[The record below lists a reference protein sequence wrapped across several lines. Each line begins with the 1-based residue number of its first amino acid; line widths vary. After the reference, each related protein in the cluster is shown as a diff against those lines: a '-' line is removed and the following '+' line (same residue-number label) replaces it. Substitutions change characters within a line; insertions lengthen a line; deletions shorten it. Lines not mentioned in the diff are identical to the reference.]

1 MRRIS
6 CFLLML
12 TLLLTTA
19 VVAWGAVPTDGEVT
33 PSLVNVSRSKTA
45 TVLDKD
51 YRSTVT
57 LSLPSAEEKLASDV
71 VFVLDKSTSAELE
84 DKALALLADLKKEV
98 MERGVM
104 VKVGVVIFNQAA
116 NVASQLT
123 ELTEENYTTIEA
135 AIKET
140 ILSGS
145 NTHAGLLAGKKMLDD
160 DTAVEPHR
168 KHLIFVSD
176 GVTYQFCKGDDHT
189 TPYTRSFGGSLIS
202 NYGNQRG
209 TLSELDVQYGYREEE
224 AGTFIPKGCINDW
237 MSDIAGRMG
246 TDNDNENWDY
256 EYTGQA
262 QTDKSKLLQKKEN
275 VSNVEKAL
283 YLTESTYKAMQE
295 SGYQCHAVLAKETRQ
310 WGTDFMNRLAGGR
323 AVDFDSIQHKVLY
336 AVDKGS
342 TVADTVGQSFDLV
355 PGTFRLTVGGQ
366 GLQYMQD
373 MQDENVTYFGGD
385 RNESNYRFKIE
396 YNGAADSFTW
406 TINEPVSNFAPV
418 KLSYTVKL
426 AGTPAAGTHGV
437 MDLNGDGYVDDTTTP
452 VDVSKALYTNESAIL
467 TPVATVGGQGE
478 ALEFPKPS
486 VSYTAAAYYYSE
498 PPAPVKRTVSP
509 TTFDAGIAV
518 YAEVAALSLAGAVK
532 LCGRRGRRDA

>member
-1 MRRIS
+1 MGKEEKMRRIS

-19 VVAWGAVPTDGEVT
+19 VVAWGTVPTDGEVT
-33 PSLVNVSRSKTA
+33 PGLVNVSRSKTA

-98 MERGVM
+98 AERGVM

-116 NVASQLT
+116 DVAFQLT
-123 ELTEENYTTIEA
+123 ELTKENYATIKD
-135 AIKET
+135 AIKKT
-140 ILSGS
+140 ISSGS

-176 GVTYQFCKGDDHT
+176 GVTYQFCKEDDHT
-189 TPYTRSFGGSLIS
+189 TPYTRSFDDSLNS
-202 NYGNQRG
+202 DGLNQCG
-209 TLSELDVQYGYREEE
+209 TLSELNVQYEGVE
-224 AGTFIPKGCINDW
+224 TSIPKGSINAW
-237 MSDIAGRMG
+237 MSDIARRMG

-256 EYTGQA
+256 PYTGQA
-262 QTDKSKLLQKKEN
+262 PTDNSKLLQNKEN

-283 YLTESTYKAMQE
+283 HLTESTYKAMQE
-295 SGYQCHAVLAKETRQ
+295 RGYQCHAVLARETRQ
-310 WGTDFMNRLAGGR
+310 WGTAFMNRLAGGR
-323 AVDFDSIQHKVLY
+323 AVDFNSIQHKVLY

-342 TVADTVGQSFDLV
+342 AVADTVGKSFDLV
-355 PGTFRLTVGGQ
+355 PGTFCLTVGGQ
-366 GLQYMQD
+366 ELQYKQD
-373 MQDENVTYFGGD
+373 GNVTYFGGD
-385 RNESNYRFKIE
+385 QNESNYRFKIE

-406 TINEPVSNFAPV
+406 EINEPVSNFAPV

-437 MDLNGDGYVDDTTTP
+437 MDLNGDGYVDDTTTL

>member
-71 VFVLDKSTSAELE
+71 VFVLDKSTSAKLE
-84 DKALALLADLKKEV
+84 SEALKLLTDLMNEV
-98 MERGVM
+98 TERGVM

-116 NVASQLT
+116 NVVLPLT
-123 ELTEENYTTIEA
+123 ELTEGNYTTIED

-140 ILSGS
+140 ISKGS
-145 NTHAGLLAGKKMLDD
+145 NTHAGLLAGKKMLDG

-176 GVTYQFCKGDDHT
+176 GVTYQFCKGDDHA
-189 TPYTRSFGGSLIS
+189 TPYTRSFDGSLIS
-202 NYGNQRG
+202 SGVNQRG
-209 TLSELDVQYGYREEE
+209 ALSELDVQYGYREEE

-237 MSDIAGRMG
+237 MSDIARRMG

-295 SGYQCHAVLAKETRQ
+295 SGYQCHAVLARKTRQ
-310 WGTDFMNRLAGGR
+310 WGTDFMNRLAGGK
-323 AVDFDSIQHKVLY
+323 AVDFNSIQHKVLY

-342 TVADTVGQSFDLV
+342 AVADTVGKSFDLV

-366 GLQYMQD
+366 ELQYKQD
-373 MQDENVTYFGGD
+373 GNVTYFGGD

-437 MDLNGDGYVDDTTTP
+437 MDLNGDGYVDDTITP

-467 TPVATVGGQGE
+467 KPVATDGERGE

>member
-19 VVAWGAVPTDGEVT
+19 VVAWGTVPTDGEVT

-104 VKVGVVIFNQAA
+104 VKVGVVIFNREA
-116 NVASQLT
+116 NVAFPLT
-123 ELTEENYTTIEA
+123 ELTKENYTTIEA
-135 AIKET
+135 AIRKT
-140 ILSGS
+140 ISSGS
-145 NTHAGLLAGKKMLDD
+145 NTHAGLLAGKKMLDG

-176 GVTYQFCKGDDHT
+176 GVTYQFCKEDDHT
-189 TPYTRSFGGSLIS
+189 TPYTRSFDGRLIS
-202 NYGNQRG
+202 NGVNQCG
-209 TLSELDVQYGYREEE
+209 TLSELNVQYGYSDEE

-237 MSDIAGRMG
+237 MSDIARRMG
-246 TDNDNENWDY
+246 TDNDNEDWDY
-256 EYTGQA
+256 QYTGQA
-262 QTDKSKLLQKKEN
+262 PTDNSKLLQNKEN

-283 YLTESTYKAMQE
+283 HLTESTYKAMQE
-295 SGYQCHAVLAKETRQ
+295 RGYQCHAVLARETRQ
-310 WGTDFMNRLAGGR
+310 WGTAFMNRLAGGR
-323 AVDFDSIQHKVLY
+323 AVDFNSIQHKVLY

-342 TVADTVGQSFDLV
+342 AVADTVGKSFDLV
-355 PGTFRLTVGGQ
+355 PGTFHLTVGGQ
-366 GLQYMQD
+366 ELQYKQD
-373 MQDENVTYFGGD
+373 GNVTYFGGD
-385 RNESNYRFKIE
+385 QNERNYRFKIE
-396 YNGAADSFTW
+396 CNGAADSFTW
-406 TINEPVSNFAPV
+406 KINEPVSNFAPV

-437 MDLNGDGYVDDTTTP
+437 MDLNGDGYVDDTTTH

-467 TPVATVGGQGE
+467 TPVATDGGQGE

>member
-1 MRRIS
+1 MGKEEKMRRIS

-12 TLLLTTA
+12 TLLLTTV
-19 VVAWGAVPTDGEVT
+19 VVAWGTVPTDGEVT

-84 DKALALLADLKKEV
+84 GKALALLADLKEEV
-98 MERGVM
+98 RERGVM

-116 NVASQLT
+116 NVAFPLT
-123 ELTEENYTTIEA
+123 ELTEGNYATIA
-135 AIKET
+135 DAIRET
-140 ILSGS
+140 ISNGS
-145 NTHAGLLAGKKMLDD
+145 NTHAGLLAGKKMLDG

-176 GVTYQFCKGDDHT
+176 GVTYQFCKEDDHT
-189 TPYTRSFGGSLIS
+189 TPYTRSFDGSLNS
-202 NYGNQRG
+202 DGPNQCG
-209 TLSELDVQYGYREEE
+209 TLSELNVQYEGVE
-224 AGTFIPKGCINDW
+224 TSIPKGSIDNW
-237 MSDIAGRMG
+237 MSDIAGRME
-246 TDNDNENWDY
+246 TDNDNEDWDY
-256 EYTGQA
+256 QYTGQA
-262 QTDKSKLLQKKEN
+262 PTENSKLLKNKEN

-283 YLTESTYKAMQE
+283 HLTESTYKAMQE
-295 SGYQCHAVLAKETRQ
+295 SGYQCHAVLAREIRQ
-310 WGTDFMNRLAGGR
+310 WGTAFMNRLAGGR
-323 AVDFDSIQHKVLY
+323 AVAFDSIQHKVLY

-342 TVADTVGQSFDLV
+342 AVEDTVGKSFDLV
-355 PGTFRLTVGGQ
+355 PGTFCLTVGGQ
-366 GLQYMQD
+366 KLRYEQD
-373 MQDENVTYFGGD
+373 GNVTYFGGD
-385 RNESNYRFKIE
+385 QNERNYRFKIE
-396 YNGAADSFTW
+396 YDGAADSFTW
-406 TINEPVSNFAPV
+406 EINEPVSNFAPV

-437 MDLNGDGYVDDTTTP
+437 MDLNGDGYVDDTTTL

-467 TPVATVGGQGE
+467 TPVATDGGQGE

>member
-19 VVAWGAVPTDGEVT
+19 VVAWGTVPTDGEVT
-33 PSLVNVSRSKTA
+33 PGLVNVSRSKTA

-98 MERGVM
+98 AERGVM

-116 NVASQLT
+116 NVAFPLT
-123 ELTEENYTTIEA
+123 ELTKENYATIEA
-135 AIKET
+135 AIRKT
-140 ILSGS
+140 ISSGS

-176 GVTYQFCKGDDHT
+176 GVTYQFCKEDDHT
-189 TPYTRSFGGSLIS
+189 TPYTRSFDGSLIS
-202 NYGNQRG
+202 NGVNQCG
-209 TLSELDVQYGYREEE
+209 TLSELNVQYGYSDEE
-224 AGTFIPKGCINDW
+224 AGTSIPKGSINDW

-256 EYTGQA
+256 PYTGQA
-262 QTDKSKLLQKKEN
+262 PTDNSKLLQKKEN

-283 YLTESTYKAMQE
+283 HLTESTYKAMQE
-295 SGYQCHAVLAKETRQ
+295 RGYQCHAVLARKTRQ
-310 WGTDFMNRLAGGR
+310 WGTAFMNRLAGGR
-323 AVDFDSIQHKVLY
+323 AVAFDSIQHKVLY

-342 TVADTVGQSFDLV
+342 AVADTVGKSFDLV
-355 PGTFRLTVGGQ
+355 PGTFCLTVGGKE
-366 GLQYMQD
+366 LQYKQD
-373 MQDENVTYFGGD
+373 RNVTYFGGD
-385 RNESNYRFKIE
+385 RNERNYRFKIE
-396 YNGAADSFTW
+396 YDGAADSFTW
-406 TINEPVSNFAPV
+406 KINEPVSNFAPV

-437 MDLNGDGYVDDTTTP
+437 MDLNGDGYVDDTTTH

-467 TPVATVGGQGE
+467 TPVATDGGQGE

>member
-1 MRRIS
+1 MGKEEKMRRIS

-19 VVAWGAVPTDGEVT
+19 VVAWGTVPTDGEVT

-84 DKALALLADLKKEV
+84 DKALALLTDLKKEV
-98 MERGVM
+98 RERGVM

-116 NVASQLT
+116 NVAFPLT
-123 ELTEENYTTIEA
+123 ELTEGNYATIA
-135 AIKET
+135 DAIRET
-140 ILSGS
+140 ISNGS
-145 NTHAGLLAGKKMLDD
+145 NTHAGLLAGKKMLDG

-176 GVTYQFCKGDDHT
+176 GVTYQFCKEDDHT
-189 TPYTRSFGGSLIS
+189 TPYTRSFDGSLNS
-202 NYGNQRG
+202 DGPNQCG
-209 TLSELDVQYGYREEE
+209 TLSELNVQYEGVE
-224 AGTFIPKGCINDW
+224 TSIPKGSIDNW
-237 MSDIAGRMG
+237 MSDIAGRME
-246 TDNDNENWDY
+246 TDNDNEDWDY
-256 EYTGQA
+256 QYTGQA
-262 QTDKSKLLQKKEN
+262 PTDNSKLLKNKEN

-283 YLTESTYKAMQE
+283 HLTESTYKAMQE
-295 SGYQCHAVLAKETRQ
+295 SGYQCHAVLAREIRQ
-310 WGTDFMNRLAGGR
+310 WGTAFMNRLAGGR
-323 AVDFDSIQHKVLY
+323 AVAFDSIQHKVLY

-342 TVADTVGQSFDLV
+342 AVEDTVGKSFDLV
-355 PGTFRLTVGGQ
+355 PGTFCLTVGGQ
-366 GLQYMQD
+366 ELRYEQD
-373 MQDENVTYFGGD
+373 GNVTYFGGD

-406 TINEPVSNFAPV
+406 KINEPVSNFAPV

-437 MDLNGDGYVDDTTTP
+437 MDLNGDGYVDDTTTH

-467 TPVATVGGQGE
+467 TPVATDGGQGE

>member
-1 MRRIS
+1 MGKEEKMRRIS

-12 TLLLTTA
+12 TLLLTTV
-19 VVAWGAVPTDGEVT
+19 VVAWGTVPTDGEVT

-84 DKALALLADLKKEV
+84 GKALALLADLKEEV
-98 MERGVM
+98 RERGVM

-116 NVASQLT
+116 NVAFPLT
-123 ELTEENYTTIEA
+123 ELTEGNYATIA
-135 AIKET
+135 DAIRET
-140 ILSGS
+140 ISNGS
-145 NTHAGLLAGKKMLDD
+145 NTHAGLLAGKKMLDG

-176 GVTYQFCKGDDHT
+176 GVTYQFCKEDDHT
-189 TPYTRSFGGSLIS
+189 TPYTRSFDGSLNS
-202 NYGNQRG
+202 DGPNQCG
-209 TLSELDVQYGYREEE
+209 TLSELNVQYEGVE
-224 AGTFIPKGCINDW
+224 TSIPKGSIDNW
-237 MSDIAGRMG
+237 MSDIAGRME
-246 TDNDNENWDY
+246 TDNDNEDWDY
-256 EYTGQA
+256 QYTGQA
-262 QTDKSKLLQKKEN
+262 PTENSKLLKNKEN

-283 YLTESTYKAMQE
+283 HLTESTYKAMQE
-295 SGYQCHAVLAKETRQ
+295 SGYQCHAVLAREIRQ
-310 WGTDFMNRLAGGR
+310 WGTAFMNRLAGGR
-323 AVDFDSIQHKVLY
+323 AVAFDSIQHKVLY

-342 TVADTVGQSFDLV
+342 TVEDTVGKSFDLV
-355 PGTFRLTVGGQ
+355 PGTFCLTVGGQ
-366 GLQYMQD
+366 ELQYKQD
-373 MQDENVTYFGGD
+373 GNVTYFGGD
-385 RNESNYRFKIE
+385 RNERNYRFKIE

-406 TINEPVSNFAPV
+406 EINEPVSNFAPV
-418 KLSYTVKL
+418 RLSYTVKL

-437 MDLNGDGYVDDTTTP
+437 MDLNGDGYVDDTTTH

-467 TPVATVGGQGE
+467 TPVATDGEQGE

-498 PPAPVKRTVSP
+498 PPASVKRTVSP
-509 TTFDAGIAV
+509 PTFDAGIAV

>member
-1 MRRIS
+1 MGKEEKMRRIS

-12 TLLLTTA
+12 ALLLTTT
-19 VVAWGAVPTDGEVT
+19 VVAWGTVPTDGEVT

-84 DKALALLADLKKEV
+84 DKALALLADLKEEV
-98 MERGVM
+98 RERGVM
-104 VKVGVVIFNQAA
+104 VKVGVVIFNREA
-116 NVASQLT
+116 NVAFPLT
-123 ELTEENYTTIEA
+123 ELTKENYATIEA
-135 AIKET
+135 AIKKT
-140 ILSGS
+140 ISSGS
-145 NTHAGLLAGKKMLDD
+145 NTHAGLLAGKEMLDD

-176 GVTYQFCKGDDHT
+176 GVTYQFCKEDDYT
-189 TPYTRSFGGSLIS
+189 TPYTRSFDGSLNS
-202 NYGNQRG
+202 DGPNQCG
-209 TLSELDVQYGYREEE
+209 TLSELNVQYEGAE
-224 AGTFIPKGCINDW
+224 TSIPKGGINDW
-237 MSDIAGRMG
+237 MSDIAGRME

-256 EYTGQA
+256 QYTGQA
-262 QTDKSKLLQKKEN
+262 PTENSKLLKNKEN

-283 YLTESTYKAMQE
+283 HLTESTYKAMQE
-295 SGYQCHAVLAKETRQ
+295 SGYQCHAVLAREIRQ
-310 WGTDFMNRLAGGR
+310 WGTAFMNRLAGGR
-323 AVDFDSIQHKVLY
+323 AVAFDSIQHKVLY

-342 TVADTVGQSFDLV
+342 AVEDTVGKSFDLV
-355 PGTFRLTVGGQ
+355 PGTFHLTVGGQ
-366 GLQYMQD
+366 KLQYTQD
-373 MQDENVTYFGGD
+373 RNVTYFGGD

-406 TINEPVSNFAPV
+406 EINEPVSNFAPV

-426 AGTPAAGTHGV
+426 AGTPAVGTHGV

>member
-1 MRRIS
+1 MGKEEKMRRIS

-19 VVAWGAVPTDGEVT
+19 VVAWGTVPTDGEVT

-57 LSLPSAEEKLASDV
+57 LSLPSAEERLASDV

-84 DKALALLADLKKEV
+84 NKALALLVDLKEEV
-98 MERGVM
+98 RERGVM
-104 VKVGVVIFNQAA
+104 VKVGVVIFNRAA
-116 NVASQLT
+116 EVALQLT
-123 ELTEENYTTIEA
+123 ELTEENYPTIEA
-135 AIKET
+135 AIKKT
-140 ILSGS
+140 ISEGS
-145 NTHAGLLAGKKMLDD
+145 NTHAGLLAGKKMLDG

-176 GVTYQFCKGDDHT
+176 GVTYQFCKEDDHT
-189 TPYTRSFGGSLIS
+189 TPYTRSFDGSLNS
-202 NYGNQRG
+202 DGPNQCG
-209 TLSELDVQYGYREEE
+209 TLSELNVQYEGVE
-224 AGTFIPKGCINDW
+224 TSIPKGSIDNW
-237 MSDIAGRMG
+237 MSDIAGRME
-246 TDNDNENWDY
+246 TDNDNEDWDY
-256 EYTGQA
+256 QYTGQA
-262 QTDKSKLLQKKEN
+262 PTENSKLLKNKEN

-283 YLTESTYKAMQE
+283 HLTESTYKAMQE
-295 SGYQCHAVLAKETRQ
+295 SGYQCHAVLAREIRQ
-310 WGTDFMNRLAGGR
+310 WGTAFMNRLAGGK
-323 AVDFDSIQHKVLY
+323 AVDFNSIQHKVLY

-342 TVADTVGQSFDLV
+342 TVADTVGKSFDLV

-366 GLQYMQD
+366 KLQY

-385 RNESNYRFKIE
+385 LNENNYRFKIE
-396 YNGAADSFTW
+396 YNSAADSFTW
-406 TINEPVSNFAPV
+406 EINEPVSNFAPV

-437 MDLNGDGYVDDTTTP
+437 MDLNGDGYVDDTTTL

>member
-12 TLLLTTA
+12 TLLLTTT
-19 VVAWGAVPTDGEVT
+19 VVAWGTVPTDGEVT

-84 DKALALLADLKKEV
+84 NKALALLADLKKEV
-98 MERGVM
+98 AERGVM
-104 VKVGVVIFNQAA
+104 VKVGVVIFNREA
-116 NVASQLT
+116 NVAFPLK
-123 ELTEENYTTIEA
+123 ELTEENYATIAA
-135 AIKET
+135 AIRKT
-140 ILSGS
+140 ISSGS
-145 NTHAGLLAGKKMLDD
+145 NTHAGLLAGKKMLDG

-176 GVTYQFCKGDDHT
+176 GVTYQFCKEDDHT
-189 TPYTRSFGGSLIS
+189 TPYTRSFDGSLNS
-202 NYGNQRG
+202 DGRNQCG
-209 TLSELDVQYGYREEE
+209 TLSELNVQYEGVE
-224 AGTFIPKGCINDW
+224 TSIPKGSINDW

-246 TDNDNENWDY
+246 TDKDNKDWDY
-256 EYTGQA
+256 QYTGQA
-262 QTDKSKLLQKKEN
+262 PTENSKLLKNKEN

-283 YLTESTYKAMQE
+283 HLTESTYKAMQE
-295 SGYQCHAVLAKETRQ
+295 SGYQCHAVLAREIRQ
-310 WGTDFMNRLAGGR
+310 WGTAFMNRLAGGR
-323 AVDFDSIQHKVLY
+323 AVAFDSIQHKVLY

-342 TVADTVGQSFDLV
+342 AVADTVGKSFDLV
-355 PGTFRLTVGGQ
+355 PGTFCLTVGGQ
-366 GLQYMQD
+366 ELQYKQD
-373 MQDENVTYFGGD
+373 GNVTYFGGD
-385 RNESNYRFKIE
+385 QNESNCRFKIE
-396 YNGAADSFTW
+396 YDGAADSFTW
-406 TINEPVSNFAPV
+406 KINEPVSNFAPV

-437 MDLNGDGYVDDTTTP
+437 MDLNGDGYVDDTTTL

-467 TPVATVGGQGE
+467 TPVATDGEQGE

-532 LCGRRGRRDA
+532 LCGRRGRRDV

>member
-1 MRRIS
+1 MGKEEKMRRIS

-12 TLLLTTA
+12 TLLLTTV

-84 DKALALLADLKKEV
+84 DKALKLLADLQKEV
-98 MERGVM
+98 TNRGVM

-116 NVASQLT
+116 NVAFPLT
-123 ELTEENYTTIEA
+123 ELTEGNYATIA
-135 AIKET
+135 DAIRET
-140 ILSGS
+140 ISNGS
-145 NTHAGLLAGKKMLDD
+145 NTHAGLLAGKEMLDD

-176 GVTYQFCKGDDHT
+176 GVTYQFCKEDDYT
-189 TPYTRSFGGSLIS
+189 TPYTRSFDGSLNS
-202 NYGNQRG
+202 DGPNQCG
-209 TLSELDVQYGYREEE
+209 TLSELNVQYEGAE
-224 AGTFIPKGCINDW
+224 TSIPKGGIDNW
-237 MSDIAGRMG
+237 MSDIAGRMR
-246 TDNDNENWDY
+246 TDNDNEDWDY
-256 EYTGQA
+256 QYTGQA
-262 QTDKSKLLQKKEN
+262 PADDSKLLQKNEN

-283 YLTESTYKAMQE
+283 HLTESTYKAMQE
-295 SGYQCHAVLAKETRQ
+295 RGYQCHAVLARETRQ
-310 WGTDFMNRLAGGR
+310 WGTAFMNRLAGGR
-323 AVDFDSIQHKVLY
+323 AVAFDSIQHKVLY

-342 TVADTVGQSFDLV
+342 AVEDTVGKSFDLV
-355 PGTFRLTVGGQ
+355 PGTFCLTVGGQ
-366 GLQYMQD
+366 KLQYKQD
-373 MQDENVTYFGGD
+373 GNVTYFGGD
-385 RNESNYRFKIE
+385 QNESNCRFKIE
-396 YNGAADSFTW
+396 YDGAADSFTW
-406 TINEPVSNFAPV
+406 KINEPVSNFAPV

-437 MDLNGDGYVDDTTTP
+437 MDLNGDGYVDDTTTL

-467 TPVATVGGQGE
+467 TPVATDGGQGE

-532 LCGRRGRRDA
+532 LCGRRGRRDV

>member
-1 MRRIS
+1 MGKEEKMRRIS

-19 VVAWGAVPTDGEVT
+19 VVAWGTVPTDGEVT

-45 TVLDKD
+45 TVLDKN

-84 DKALALLADLKKEV
+84 DKALELLADLKEEV

-104 VKVGVVIFNQAA
+104 VKVGVVIFNRAA
-116 NVASQLT
+116 DVAFPLT
-123 ELTEENYTTIEA
+123 ELTKENYATIA
-135 AIKET
+135 DAIRKT
-140 ILSGS
+140 ISSGS
-145 NTHAGLLAGKKMLDD
+145 NMHAGLLAGKNMLDD

-189 TPYTRSFGGSLIS
+189 TPYTRSFDGSLNS
-202 NYGNQRG
+202 DGPNQCG
-209 TLSELDVQYGYREEE
+209 TLSELNVQYEGVE
-224 AGTFIPKGCINDW
+224 TSIPKGSIDNW
-237 MSDIAGRMG
+237 MSDIAGRMR
-246 TDNDNENWDY
+246 TDNDNEDWDY
-256 EYTGQA
+256 QYTGQA
-262 QTDKSKLLQKKEN
+262 PTDNSKLLQNKAN

-283 YLTESTYKAMQE
+283 HLTESTYKAMQE
-295 SGYQCHAVLAKETRQ
+295 SGYQCHAVLAREIRQ
-310 WGTDFMNRLAGGR
+310 WGTAFMNRLAGGK
-323 AVDFDSIQHKVLY
+323 AVDFNSIQHKVLY

-342 TVADTVGQSFDLV
+342 TVADTVGKSFDLV

-366 GLQYMQD
+366 KLQY

-385 RNESNYRFKIE
+385 LNENNYRFKIE
-396 YNGAADSFTW
+396 YNSAADSFTW
-406 TINEPVSNFAPV
+406 KINEPVSNFAPV

-437 MDLNGDGYVDDTTTP
+437 MDLNGDGYVDDTTTL

-467 TPVATVGGQGE
+467 TPVAIVGGQGE

>member
-1 MRRIS
+1 MGKEEKMRRIS

-12 TLLLTTA
+12 TLLLTTV
-19 VVAWGAVPTDGEVT
+19 VVAWGTVPTDGEVT

-84 DKALALLADLKKEV
+84 GKALALLADLKEEV
-98 MERGVM
+98 RERGVM

-116 NVASQLT
+116 NVAFPLT
-123 ELTEENYTTIEA
+123 ELTEGNYATIA
-135 AIKET
+135 DAIRET
-140 ILSGS
+140 ISNGS
-145 NTHAGLLAGKKMLDD
+145 NTHAGLLAGKKMLDG

-176 GVTYQFCKGDDHT
+176 GVTYQFCKEDDHT
-189 TPYTRSFGGSLIS
+189 TPYTRSFDGSLNS
-202 NYGNQRG
+202 DGPNQCG
-209 TLSELDVQYGYREEE
+209 TLSELNVQYEGVE
-224 AGTFIPKGCINDW
+224 TSIPKGSIDNW
-237 MSDIAGRMG
+237 MSDIAGRME
-246 TDNDNENWDY
+246 TDNDNEDWDY
-256 EYTGQA
+256 QYTGQA
-262 QTDKSKLLQKKEN
+262 PTENSKLLKNKEN

-283 YLTESTYKAMQE
+283 HLTESTYKAMQE
-295 SGYQCHAVLAKETRQ
+295 SGYQCHAVLAREIRQ
-310 WGTDFMNRLAGGR
+310 WGTAFMNRLAGGR
-323 AVDFDSIQHKVLY
+323 AVAFDSIQHKVLY

-342 TVADTVGQSFDLV
+342 AVEDTVGKSFDLV
-355 PGTFRLTVGGQ
+355 PGTFCLTVGGQ
-366 GLQYMQD
+366 KLRYEQD
-373 MQDENVTYFGGD
+373 GNVTYFGGD
-385 RNESNYRFKIE
+385 QNERNYRFKIE
-396 YNGAADSFTW
+396 YDGAADSFTW
-406 TINEPVSNFAPV
+406 EINEPVSNFAPV

-437 MDLNGDGYVDDTTTP
+437 MDLNGDGYVDDTTTL

-467 TPVATVGGQGE
+467 TPVATDGEQGE

>member
-1 MRRIS
+1 MGKEEKMRRIS

-19 VVAWGAVPTDGEVT
+19 VVAWGTVPTDGEVT

-84 DKALALLADLKKEV
+84 DKALALLADLKEEV
-98 MERGVM
+98 RERGVM

-116 NVASQLT
+116 NVAFPLT
-123 ELTEENYTTIEA
+123 ELTEGNYATIA
-135 AIKET
+135 DAIRET
-140 ILSGS
+140 ISNGS
-145 NTHAGLLAGKKMLDD
+145 NTHAGLLAGKKMLDG

-176 GVTYQFCKGDDHT
+176 GVTYQFCKEDDHT
-189 TPYTRSFGGSLIS
+189 TPYTRSFDGSLNS
-202 NYGNQRG
+202 DGPNQCG
-209 TLSELDVQYGYREEE
+209 TLSELNVQYEGVE
-224 AGTFIPKGCINDW
+224 TSIPKGSIDNW
-237 MSDIAGRMG
+237 MSDIAGRME
-246 TDNDNENWDY
+246 TDNDNEDWDY
-256 EYTGQA
+256 QYTGQA
-262 QTDKSKLLQKKEN
+262 PTDDSKLLKNKEN

-283 YLTESTYKAMQE
+283 HLTESTYKAMQE
-295 SGYQCHAVLAKETRQ
+295 SGYQCHAVLAREMRQ
-310 WGTDFMNRLAGGR
+310 WGTAFMNRLAGGR
-323 AVDFDSIQHKVLY
+323 AVDFNSIQHKVLY

-342 TVADTVGQSFDLV
+342 TVADTVGKSFDLV

-366 GLQYMQD
+366 ELQYKQD
-373 MQDENVTYFGGD
+373 GNVTYFGGD
-385 RNESNYRFKIE
+385 LNENNYRFKIE

-406 TINEPVSNFAPV
+406 KINESVSNFAPV

-437 MDLNGDGYVDDTTTP
+437 MDLNGDGYVDDTITP
-452 VDVSKALYTNESAIL
+452 VDESKALYTNESAIL
-467 TPVATVGGQGE
+467 TPVATDGEPGE

>member
-1 MRRIS
+1 MGKEEKMRRIS

-19 VVAWGAVPTDGEVT
+19 VVAWGTVPTDGEVT

-84 DKALALLADLKKEV
+84 DKALELLADLKKEV

-104 VKVGVVIFNQAA
+104 VKVGVVIFNRAA
-116 NVASQLT
+116 DVAFPLT
-123 ELTEENYTTIEA
+123 ELTEGNYATIAA
-135 AIKET
+135 AIRKT
-140 ILSGS
+140 ISSGS
-145 NTHAGLLAGKKMLDD
+145 NTHAGLLAGKKMLDG

-176 GVTYQFCKGDDHT
+176 GVTYQFCKEDDHT
-189 TPYTRSFGGSLIS
+189 TPYTRSFDGSLNS
-202 NYGNQRG
+202 DGPNQCG
-209 TLSELDVQYGYREEE
+209 TLSELNVQYEGVE
-224 AGTFIPKGCINDW
+224 TSIPKGSIDNW
-237 MSDIAGRMG
+237 MSDIAGRME
-246 TDNDNENWDY
+246 TDNDNEDWDY
-256 EYTGQA
+256 PYTGQA
-262 QTDKSKLLQKKEN
+262 PTDNSKLLKNKEN

-283 YLTESTYKAMQE
+283 HLTESTYKAMQE
-295 SGYQCHAVLAKETRQ
+295 SGYQCHAVLAREIRQ
-310 WGTDFMNRLAGGR
+310 WGTAFMNRLAGGR
-323 AVDFDSIQHKVLY
+323 VVAFDSIQHKVLY

-342 TVADTVGQSFDLV
+342 TVADTVGKSFDLV
-355 PGTFRLTVGGQ
+355 PGTFCLTVGVQ
-366 GLQYMQD
+366 ELQYKQD
-373 MQDENVTYFGGD
+373 GNVTYFGGD
-385 RNESNYRFKIE
+385 QNESNYRFKIE
-396 YNGAADSFTW
+396 YDGAADSFTW
-406 TINEPVSNFAPV
+406 EINEPVSNFAPV

-437 MDLNGDGYVDDTTTP
+437 MDLNGDGYVDDTTTH

-467 TPVATVGGQGE
+467 TPVATDGEQGE
-478 ALEFPKPS
+478 ALEFPRPS

>member
-12 TLLLTTA
+12 TLLLTTT

-33 PSLVNVSRSKTA
+33 PGLVNVSRSKTA

-84 DKALALLADLKKEV
+84 DKALKLLADLQKEV
-98 MERGVM
+98 TNRGVM

-116 NVASQLT
+116 DVAFPLT
-123 ELTEENYTTIEA
+123 ELTEGNYTTIEA
-135 AIKET
+135 AIKKT
-140 ILSGS
+140 ISSGS
-145 NTHAGLLAGKKMLDD
+145 NTHAGLLAGKKMLDG
-160 DTAVEPHR
+160 DTEVEPHR

-176 GVTYQFCKGDDHT
+176 GVTYQFCKEDDHT
-189 TPYTRSFGGSLIS
+189 TPYTRSFDGSLNS
-202 NYGNQRG
+202 DGPNQCG
-209 TLSELDVQYGYREEE
+209 TLSELNVQYEGVE
-224 AGTFIPKGCINDW
+224 TSIPKGSIDNW
-237 MSDIAGRMG
+237 MSDIAGRME
-246 TDNDNENWDY
+246 TDNDNEDWDY
-256 EYTGQA
+256 QYTGQA
-262 QTDKSKLLQKKEN
+262 PTENSKLLQNKEN

-283 YLTESTYKAMQE
+283 HLTESTYKAMQE
-295 SGYQCHAVLAKETRQ
+295 SGYQCHAVLARETRQ
-310 WGTDFMNRLAGGR
+310 WGTAFMNRLAGGR
-323 AVDFDSIQHKVLY
+323 AVDFNSIQHKVLY

-342 TVADTVGQSFDLV
+342 VVADTVGQSFDLV
-355 PGTFRLTVGGQ
+355 PGTFRLNVGGRD
-366 GLQYMQD
+366 LQYKQD
-373 MQDENVTYFGGD
+373 GNVTYFGGNL
-385 RNESNYRFKIE
+385 NESKSNYRFKIE

-437 MDLNGDGYVDDTTTP
+437 MDLNGDGYVDDTATP

-467 TPVATVGGQGE
+467 TPVATGGERGE
-478 ALEFPKPS
+478 ALKFPKPS

>member
-1 MRRIS
+1 MGKEEKMRRIS

-19 VVAWGAVPTDGEVT
+19 VVAWGTVPTDGEVT

-84 DKALALLADLKKEV
+84 DKALELLADLKKEV

-104 VKVGVVIFNQAA
+104 VKVGVVIFNREA
-116 NVASQLT
+116 NVAFPLT
-123 ELTEENYTTIEA
+123 ELTEGNYATIA
-135 AIKET
+135 DAIRET
-140 ILSGS
+140 ISNGS
-145 NTHAGLLAGKKMLDD
+145 NTHAGLLAGKKMLDG

-176 GVTYQFCKGDDHT
+176 GVTYQFCKEDDHT
-189 TPYTRSFGGSLIS
+189 TPYTRSFDGSLNS
-202 NYGNQRG
+202 DGPNQCG
-209 TLSELDVQYGYREEE
+209 TLSELNVQYEGVE
-224 AGTFIPKGCINDW
+224 TSIPKGSIDNW
-237 MSDIAGRMG
+237 MSDIAGRME
-246 TDNDNENWDY
+246 TDNDNEDWDY
-256 EYTGQA
+256 PYTGQA
-262 QTDKSKLLQKKEN
+262 PTDNSKLLKNKEN

-283 YLTESTYKAMQE
+283 HLTESTYKAMQE
-295 SGYQCHAVLAKETRQ
+295 SGYQCHAVLAREIRQ
-310 WGTDFMNRLAGGR
+310 WGTAFMNRLAGGR
-323 AVDFDSIQHKVLY
+323 AVDFNSIQHKVLY

-342 TVADTVGQSFDLV
+342 TVADTVGKSFDLV
-355 PGTFRLTVGGQ
+355 PGTFCLTVGVQ
-366 GLQYMQD
+366 ELQYKQD
-373 MQDENVTYFGGD
+373 GNVTYFGGD
-385 RNESNYRFKIE
+385 QNESNYRFKIE
-396 YNGAADSFTW
+396 YDGAADSFTW
-406 TINEPVSNFAPV
+406 EINEPVSNFAPV

-437 MDLNGDGYVDDTTTP
+437 MDLNGDGYVDDTTTH

-467 TPVATVGGQGE
+467 TPVATDGEQGE

-498 PPAPVKRTVSP
+498 PPASVKRTVSP
-509 TTFDAGIAV
+509 PTFDAGIAV
-518 YAEVAALSLAGAVK
+518 YAEVAALPLAGAVK

>member
-12 TLLLTTA
+12 TLLLTTV
-19 VVAWGAVPTDGEVT
+19 VVAWGTVPTDGEVT

-84 DKALALLADLKKEV
+84 DKALALLADLKEEV
-98 MERGVM
+98 RERGVM
-104 VKVGVVIFNQAA
+104 VKVGVVIFNRAA
-116 NVASQLT
+116 DVAFPLT
-123 ELTEENYTTIEA
+123 ELTKENYTTIEA
-135 AIKET
+135 AIKKT
-140 ILSGS
+140 ISSGS
-145 NTHAGLLAGKKMLDD
+145 NTHAGLLAGKKMLDG

-176 GVTYQFCKGDDHT
+176 GVTYQFCKEDDHT
-189 TPYTRSFGGSLIS
+189 TPYTRSFDGSLNS
-202 NYGNQRG
+202 DGPNQCG
-209 TLSELDVQYGYREEE
+209 TLSELNVQYEGVE
-224 AGTFIPKGCINDW
+224 TSIPKGSIDNW
-237 MSDIAGRMG
+237 MSDIAGRME
-246 TDNDNENWDY
+246 TDNDNEDWDY
-256 EYTGQA
+256 QYTGQA
-262 QTDKSKLLQKKEN
+262 PTDDSKLLKNKEN

-283 YLTESTYKAMQE
+283 HLTESTYKAMQE
-295 SGYQCHAVLAKETRQ
+295 SGYQCHAVLAREIRQ
-310 WGTDFMNRLAGGR
+310 WGTAFMNRLAGGR
-323 AVDFDSIQHKVLY
+323 AVDFNSIQHKVLY

-342 TVADTVGQSFDLV
+342 AVEDTVGKSFDLV
-355 PGTFRLTVGGQ
+355 PGTFCLTVGGQ
-366 GLQYMQD
+366 KLRYEQD
-373 MQDENVTYFGGD
+373 GNVTYFGGD
-385 RNESNYRFKIE
+385 QNERNYRFKIE
-396 YNGAADSFTW
+396 YDGAADSFTW
-406 TINEPVSNFAPV
+406 EINEPVSNFAPV

-437 MDLNGDGYVDDTTTP
+437 MDLNGDGYVDDTTTL

-467 TPVATVGGQGE
+467 TPVATDGGQGE

>member
-1 MRRIS
+1 MGKEEKMRRIS

-12 TLLLTTA
+12 TLLLTTV
-19 VVAWGAVPTDGEVT
+19 VVAWGTVPTDGEVT

-84 DKALALLADLKKEV
+84 GKALALLADLKEEV
-98 MERGVM
+98 RERGVM

-116 NVASQLT
+116 NVAFPLT
-123 ELTEENYTTIEA
+123 ELTEGNYATIA
-135 AIKET
+135 DAIRET
-140 ILSGS
+140 ISNGS
-145 NTHAGLLAGKKMLDD
+145 NTHAGLLAGKKMLDG

-176 GVTYQFCKGDDHT
+176 GVTYQFCKEDDHT
-189 TPYTRSFGGSLIS
+189 TPYTRSFDGSLNS
-202 NYGNQRG
+202 DGPNQCG
-209 TLSELDVQYGYREEE
+209 TLSELNVQYEGVE
-224 AGTFIPKGCINDW
+224 TSIPKGSIDNW
-237 MSDIAGRMG
+237 MSDIAGRME
-246 TDNDNENWDY
+246 TDNDNEDWDY
-256 EYTGQA
+256 PYTGQA
-262 QTDKSKLLQKKEN
+262 PTDNSKLLKNKEN

-283 YLTESTYKAMQE
+283 HLTESTYKAMQE
-295 SGYQCHAVLAKETRQ
+295 SGYQCHAVLAREIRQ
-310 WGTDFMNRLAGGR
+310 WGTAFMNRLAGGR
-323 AVDFDSIQHKVLY
+323 AVDFNSIQHKVLY

-342 TVADTVGQSFDLV
+342 TVADTVGKSFDLV
-355 PGTFRLTVGGQ
+355 PGTFCLTVGGQ
-366 GLQYMQD
+366 KLRYEQD
-373 MQDENVTYFGGD
+373 GNVTYFGGD
-385 RNESNYRFKIE
+385 QNERNYRFKIE
-396 YNGAADSFTW
+396 YDGAADSFTW
-406 TINEPVSNFAPV
+406 EINEPVSNFAPV

-437 MDLNGDGYVDDTTTP
+437 MDLNGDGYVDDTTTL

-467 TPVATVGGQGE
+467 TPVATDGE
-478 ALEFPKPS
+478 RGEDLEFPKPS

-518 YAEVAALSLAGAVK
+518 YVEVAALSLAGAVK

>member
-19 VVAWGAVPTDGEVT
+19 VVAWGTVSTDGEVT

-98 MERGVM
+98 TERGVM
-104 VKVGVVIFNQAA
+104 VKVGVVIFNRAA
-116 NVASQLT
+116 DVAFPLT
-123 ELTEENYTTIEA
+123 ELTEGNYTTIEA
-135 AIKET
+135 AIRKT
-140 ILSGS
+140 ISSGS
-145 NTHAGLLAGKKMLDD
+145 NTHAGLLAGKKMLDG

-176 GVTYQFCKGDDHT
+176 GVTYQFCKGDDHA
-189 TPYTRSFGGSLIS
+189 TPYTRSFDGRLIS
-202 NYGNQRG
+202 TGVNQCG
-209 TLSELDVQYGYREEE
+209 TLSELNVQYGYRDEE
-224 AGTFIPKGCINDW
+224 AGTSIPKGCINVW
-237 MSDIAGRMG
+237 MSDIARRMG
-246 TDNDNENWDY
+246 TDNDNEDWDY
-256 EYTGQA
+256 PYTGHA
-262 QTDKSKLLQKKEN
+262 PIDDNKLLQNKEN

-283 YLTESTYKAMQE
+283 YLTESTYKAMKE
-295 SGYQCHAVLAKETRQ
+295 SGYQCHAVLAKETLQ
-310 WGTDFMNRLAGGR
+310 WGTALMNRLAGGK
-323 AVDFDSIQHKVLY
+323 AVDFNSIQHKVLY

-342 TVADTVGQSFDLV
+342 AVADTVGKSFDLV
-355 PGTFRLTVGGQ
+355 PGTFCLTVGGQ
-366 GLQYMQD
+366 ELQYEQNG
-373 MQDENVTYFGGD
+373 NVTYFGGH

-396 YNGAADSFTW
+396 YNGVADSFTW

-437 MDLNGDGYVDDTTTP
+437 MDLNGDGYVDDTTTH

-467 TPVATVGGQGE
+467 TPVATDGEQGE
-478 ALEFPKPS
+478 DLEFPKPS

>member
-1 MRRIS
+1 MGKEEKMRRIS

-19 VVAWGAVPTDGEVT
+19 VVAWGTVPTDGEVT

-57 LSLPSAEEKLASDV
+57 LSLPSAEERLASDV

-84 DKALALLADLKKEV
+84 NKALALLVDLKEEV
-98 MERGVM
+98 RERGVL
-104 VKVGVVIFNQAA
+104 VKVGVVIFNRAA
-116 NVASQLT
+116 EVALQLT
-123 ELTEENYTTIEA
+123 ELTEENYPTIEA
-135 AIKET
+135 AIKKT
-140 ILSGS
+140 ISEGS
-145 NTHAGLLAGKKMLDD
+145 NTHAGLLAGKKMLDG

-176 GVTYQFCKGDDHT
+176 GVTYQFCKEDDHT
-189 TPYTRSFGGSLIS
+189 TPYTRSFDGSLNS
-202 NYGNQRG
+202 DGPNQCG
-209 TLSELDVQYGYREEE
+209 TLSELNVQYEGAE
-224 AGTFIPKGCINDW
+224 TSIPKGSINDW
-237 MSDIAGRMG
+237 MSDIARRME
-246 TDNDNENWDY
+246 TDNDNEDWDY
-256 EYTGQA
+256 QYTGQA
-262 QTDKSKLLQKKEN
+262 PTDDSKLLQNKEN

-283 YLTESTYKAMQE
+283 HLTESTYKAMQE
-295 SGYQCHAVLAKETRQ
+295 SGYQCHAVLAREIRQ
-310 WGTDFMNRLAGGR
+310 WGTAFMNRLAGGR
-323 AVDFDSIQHKVLY
+323 AVDFNSIQHKVLY

-342 TVADTVGQSFDLV
+342 AVADTVGKSFDLV
-355 PGTFRLTVGGQ
+355 PGTFCLTVGGQ
-366 GLQYMQD
+366 KLQYEQD
-373 MQDENVTYFGGD
+373 GNVTYFGGD
-385 RNESNYRFKIE
+385 QNERNYRFKIE

-406 TINEPVSNFAPV
+406 EINEPVSNFAPV

-437 MDLNGDGYVDDTTTP
+437 MDLNGDGYVDDTTTH

-467 TPVATVGGQGE
+467 TPVATDGEQGE

>member
-1 MRRIS
+1 MGKEEKMRRIS

-12 TLLLTTA
+12 TLLLTTV

-84 DKALALLADLKKEV
+84 DKALALLADLKEEV
-98 MERGVM
+98 RERGVM

-116 NVASQLT
+116 NVAFQLT
-123 ELTEENYTTIEA
+123 ELTEGNYATIEA
-135 AIKET
+135 AIRET
-140 ILSGS
+140 ISNGS
-145 NTHAGLLAGKKMLDD
+145 NTHAGLLAGKKMLDG

-176 GVTYQFCKGDDHT
+176 GVTYQFCKEDDHT
-189 TPYTRSFGGSLIS
+189 TPYTRSFDDSLNS
-202 NYGNQRG
+202 DGLNQCG
-209 TLSELDVQYGYREEE
+209 TLSELNVQYEGAE
-224 AGTFIPKGCINDW
+224 TSIPKGSINDW
-237 MSDIAGRMG
+237 MSDIARRME
-246 TDNDNENWDY
+246 TDNDNEDWDY
-256 EYTGQA
+256 QYTGQA
-262 QTDKSKLLQKKEN
+262 PTDDSKLLQNKEN

-283 YLTESTYKAMQE
+283 HLTESTYKAMQE
-295 SGYQCHAVLAKETRQ
+295 SGYQCHAVLAREIRQ
-310 WGTDFMNRLAGGR
+310 WGTAFMNRLAGGR
-323 AVDFDSIQHKVLY
+323 AVAFDSIQHKVLY

-342 TVADTVGQSFDLV
+342 AVEDTVGKSFDLV
-355 PGTFRLTVGGQ
+355 PGTFCLTVGGQ
-366 GLQYMQD
+366 ELQYEQD
-373 MQDENVTYFGGD
+373 GNVTYFGGD
-385 RNESNYRFKIE
+385 QNERNYRFKIE
-396 YNGAADSFTW
+396 YDGAADSFTW
-406 TINEPVSNFAPV
+406 EINEPVSNFAPV

-437 MDLNGDGYVDDTTTP
+437 MDLNGDGYVDDTTTH

-467 TPVATVGGQGE
+467 TPVATDGEQGE

-486 VSYTAAAYYYSE
+486 VSYTVAAYYYSE
-498 PPAPVKRTVSP
+498 PLAPVKRTVSP

>member
-1 MRRIS
+1 MGKEEKMRRIS

-84 DKALALLADLKKEV
+84 DKALKLLADLQKEV
-98 MERGVM
+98 TNRGVM

-116 NVASQLT
+116 NVAFPLT
-123 ELTEENYTTIEA
+123 ELTEGNYTTIEA
-135 AIKET
+135 AIKKT
-140 ILSGS
+140 ISSGS
-145 NTHAGLLAGKKMLDD
+145 NTHAGLLAGKKMLDG
-160 DTAVEPHR
+160 DTEVEPHR

-176 GVTYQFCKGDDHT
+176 GVTYQFCKEDDHT
-189 TPYTRSFGGSLIS
+189 TPYTRSFDGSLNS
-202 NYGNQRG
+202 DGPNQCG
-209 TLSELDVQYGYREEE
+209 TLSELNVQYEGVE
-224 AGTFIPKGCINDW
+224 TSIPKGSINDW
-237 MSDIAGRMG
+237 MSDIARRME
-246 TDNDNENWDY
+246 TDNDNEDWDY
-256 EYTGQA
+256 QYTGQA
-262 QTDKSKLLQKKEN
+262 PTENSKLLKNKEN

-283 YLTESTYKAMQE
+283 HLTESTYKAMQE
-295 SGYQCHAVLAKETRQ
+295 SGYQCHAVLAREIRQ
-310 WGTDFMNRLAGGR
+310 WGTAFMNRLAGGR
-323 AVDFDSIQHKVLY
+323 VVAFDSIQHKVLY

-342 TVADTVGQSFDLV
+342 AVADTVGKSFDLV
-355 PGTFRLTVGGQ
+355 PGTFCLTVGGQ
-366 GLQYMQD
+366 ELQYKQD
-373 MQDENVTYFGGD
+373 GNVTYFGGD
-385 RNESNYRFKIE
+385 RNESNCRFKIE
-396 YNGAADSFTW
+396 YDGAADSFTW
-406 TINEPVSNFAPV
+406 KINEPVSNFAPV

-437 MDLNGDGYVDDTTTP
+437 MDLNGDGYVDDTTTL

-467 TPVATVGGQGE
+467 TPVATDGGQGE

>member
-1 MRRIS
+1 MGKEEKMRRIS

-19 VVAWGAVPTDGEVT
+19 VVAWGTVPTDGEVT

-84 DKALALLADLKKEV
+84 NKALELLADLKKEV

-104 VKVGVVIFNQAA
+104 VKVGVVIFNREA
-116 NVASQLT
+116 NVAFPLT
-123 ELTEENYTTIEA
+123 ELTKENYTTIEA
-135 AIKET
+135 AIRKT
-140 ILSGS
+140 ISSGS

-168 KHLIFVSD
+168 KHLIFVSN
-176 GVTYQFCKGDDHT
+176 GVTYQFCKEDDHT
-189 TPYTRSFGGSLIS
+189 TPYTRSFDGSLNS
-202 NYGNQRG
+202 DGRNQCG
-209 TLSELDVQYGYREEE
+209 TLSELNVQYEGVE
-224 AGTFIPKGCINDW
+224 TSIPKGSINDW
-237 MSDIAGRMG
+237 MSDIARRME
-246 TDNDNENWDY
+246 TDNDNEDWDY
-256 EYTGQA
+256 QYTGQA
-262 QTDKSKLLQKKEN
+262 PTNDSKLLQNKEN

-283 YLTESTYKAMQE
+283 HLTESTYKAMQE
-295 SGYQCHAVLAKETRQ
+295 RGYQCHAVLARETRQ
-310 WGTDFMNRLAGGR
+310 WGTAFMDRLAGGR
-323 AVDFDSIQHKVLY
+323 AVDFNSIQHKVLY

-342 TVADTVGQSFDLV
+342 AVVDTVGKSFDLV
-355 PGTFRLTVGGQ
+355 PGTFCLTVGGQ
-366 GLQYMQD
+366 ELQYK
-373 MQDENVTYFGGD
+373 QDENVTYFGGD
-385 RNESNYRFKIE
+385 QNERNYRFKIE
-396 YNGAADSFTW
+396 CNGAADSFTW
-406 TINEPVSNFAPV
+406 KINEPVSNFAPV

-437 MDLNGDGYVDDTTTP
+437 MDLNGDGYVDDTTTH

-467 TPVATVGGQGE
+467 TPVATDGGQGE

>member
-1 MRRIS
+1 MGKEEKMRRIS

-19 VVAWGAVPTDGEVT
+19 VVAWGTVPTDGEVT

-84 DKALALLADLKKEV
+84 DKALALLADLKEEV
-98 MERGVM
+98 RERGVM

-116 NVASQLT
+116 NVAFPLT
-123 ELTEENYTTIEA
+123 ELTEGNYATIA
-135 AIKET
+135 DAIRET
-140 ILSGS
+140 ISNGS
-145 NTHAGLLAGKKMLDD
+145 NTHAGLLAGKKMLDG

-176 GVTYQFCKGDDHT
+176 GVTYQFCKEDDHT
-189 TPYTRSFGGSLIS
+189 TPYTRSFDGSLNS
-202 NYGNQRG
+202 DGPNQCG
-209 TLSELDVQYGYREEE
+209 TLSELNVQYEGVE
-224 AGTFIPKGCINDW
+224 TSIPKGSIDNW
-237 MSDIAGRMG
+237 MSDIAGRME
-246 TDNDNENWDY
+246 TDNDNEDWDY
-256 EYTGQA
+256 QYTGQA
-262 QTDKSKLLQKKEN
+262 PTDDSKLLKNKEN

-283 YLTESTYKAMQE
+283 HLTESTYKAMQE
-295 SGYQCHAVLAKETRQ
+295 SGYQCHAVLAREIRQ
-310 WGTDFMNRLAGGR
+310 WGTAFMNRLAGGR
-323 AVDFDSIQHKVLY
+323 AVDFNSIQHKVLY

-342 TVADTVGQSFDLV
+342 AVEDTVGKSFDLV
-355 PGTFRLTVGGQ
+355 PGTFCLTVGGQ
-366 GLQYMQD
+366 KLRYEQD
-373 MQDENVTYFGGD
+373 GNVTYFGGD
-385 RNESNYRFKIE
+385 QNERNYRFKIE
-396 YNGAADSFTW
+396 YDGAADSFTW
-406 TINEPVSNFAPV
+406 EINEPVSNFAPV

-437 MDLNGDGYVDDTTTP
+437 MDLNGDGYVDDTTTL

-467 TPVATVGGQGE
+467 TPVATDGGQGE

>member
-6 CFLLML
+6 CFLLIL
-12 TLLLTTA
+12 ALLLTTA
-19 VVAWGAVPTDGEVT
+19 VVAWGTVPTDGEVT

-84 DKALALLADLKKEV
+84 DKALALLADLKKDV
-98 MERGVM
+98 TNRGVM

-116 NVASQLT
+116 NVAFPLT
-123 ELTEENYTTIEA
+123 ELTEENYATIA
-135 AIKET
+135 DAIRET
-140 ILSGS
+140 ISNGS
-145 NTHAGLLAGKKMLDD
+145 NTHAGLLAGKKMLDG

-176 GVTYQFCKGDDHT
+176 GVTYQFCKEDDHT
-189 TPYTRSFGGSLIS
+189 TPYTRSFDGSLNS
-202 NYGNQRG
+202 DGPNQCG
-209 TLSELDVQYGYREEE
+209 TLSELNVQYEGVE
-224 AGTFIPKGCINDW
+224 TSIPKGSIDNW
-237 MSDIAGRMG
+237 MSDIAGRME
-246 TDNDNENWDY
+246 TDNDNEDWDY
-256 EYTGQA
+256 PYTGQA
-262 QTDKSKLLQKKEN
+262 PTDNSKLLKNKEN

-283 YLTESTYKAMQE
+283 HLTESTYKAMQE
-295 SGYQCHAVLAKETRQ
+295 SGYQCHAVLAREIRQ
-310 WGTDFMNRLAGGR
+310 WGTAFMNRLAGGR
-323 AVDFDSIQHKVLY
+323 AVDFNSIQHKVLY

-342 TVADTVGQSFDLV
+342 TVADTVGKSFDLV
-355 PGTFRLTVGGQ
+355 PGTFCLTVGVQ
-366 GLQYMQD
+366 ELQYKQD
-373 MQDENVTYFGGD
+373 GNVTYFGGD
-385 RNESNYRFKIE
+385 QNESNYRFKIE
-396 YNGAADSFTW
+396 YDGAADSFTW
-406 TINEPVSNFAPV
+406 EINEPVSNFAPV

-437 MDLNGDGYVDDTTTP
+437 MDLNGDGYVDDTTTH

-467 TPVATVGGQGE
+467 TPVATDGE
-478 ALEFPKPS
+478 RGEDLEFPKPS

-518 YAEVAALSLAGAVK
+518 YVEVAALSLAGAVK

>member
-71 VFVLDKSTSAELE
+71 VFVLDKSTSAKLE
-84 DKALALLADLKKEV
+84 GEALKLLTDLMNEV
-98 MERGVM
+98 TERGVM

-116 NVASQLT
+116 NVALQLT
-123 ELTEENYTTIEA
+123 ELTEGNYTTIEA

-140 ILSGS
+140 IVSGS

-176 GVTYQFCKGDDHT
+176 GVTYQFCKGDDHA
-189 TPYTRSFGGSLIS
+189 TPYTRSFDGRLIS
-202 NYGNQRG
+202 SGGNQCG

-224 AGTFIPKGCINDW
+224 AGTFIPKDCIDDW
-237 MSDIAGRMG
+237 MSDIARRIG
-246 TDNDNENWDY
+246 TDNDNEDWDY
-256 EYTGQA
+256 QYTGLA
-262 QTDKSKLLQKKEN
+262 PTDDSKLLQNKKN

-283 YLTESTYKAMQE
+283 YLTESTYRAMQE
-295 SGYQCHAVLAKETRQ
+295 RGYQCHAVLAKETRQ
-310 WGTDFMNRLAGGR
+310 WGTAFMNRLAGGR

-336 AVDKGS
+336 AVDRGS

-366 GLQYMQD
+366 GLQYEQNG
-373 MQDENVTYFGGD
+373 NVTYFGGD

-437 MDLNGDGYVDDTTTP
+437 MDLNGDGYVDDTTTH

-467 TPVATVGGQGE
+467 TPVATDGEQGE

-518 YAEVAALSLAGAVK
+518 YAEAAALSLAGAVK

>member
-1 MRRIS
+1 MGKEEKMRRIS

-19 VVAWGAVPTDGEVT
+19 VVAWGTVPTDGEVT

-57 LSLPSAEEKLASDV
+57 LSLPSAEERLASDV

-84 DKALALLADLKKEV
+84 NKALALLVDLKEEV
-98 MERGVM
+98 RERGVM
-104 VKVGVVIFNQAA
+104 VKVGVVIFNRAA
-116 NVASQLT
+116 EVALQLT
-123 ELTEENYTTIEA
+123 ELTEENYPTIEA
-135 AIKET
+135 AIKKT
-140 ILSGS
+140 ISEGS
-145 NTHAGLLAGKKMLDD
+145 NTHAGLLAGKKMLDG

-176 GVTYQFCKGDDHT
+176 GVTYQFCKEDDHT
-189 TPYTRSFGGSLIS
+189 TPYTRSFDGRLIS
-202 NYGNQRG
+202 NGVNQCG
-209 TLSELDVQYGYREEE
+209 TLSELNVQYEGAE
-224 AGTFIPKGCINDW
+224 TSIPKGSINDW
-237 MSDIAGRMG
+237 MSDIARRME
-246 TDNDNENWDY
+246 TDNDNEDWDY
-256 EYTGQA
+256 QYTGQA
-262 QTDKSKLLQKKEN
+262 PTDDSKLLQNKEN

-283 YLTESTYKAMQE
+283 HLTESTYKAMQE
-295 SGYQCHAVLAKETRQ
+295 SGYQCHAVLAREIRQ
-310 WGTDFMNRLAGGR
+310 WGTAFMNRLAGGR
-323 AVDFDSIQHKVLY
+323 AVDFNSIQHKVLY

-342 TVADTVGQSFDLV
+342 AVADTVGKSFDLV
-355 PGTFRLTVGGQ
+355 PGTFCLTVGGQ
-366 GLQYMQD
+366 KLQYEQD
-373 MQDENVTYFGGD
+373 GNVTYFGGD
-385 RNESNYRFKIE
+385 QNERNYRFKIE

-406 TINEPVSNFAPV
+406 EINEPVSNFAPV

-437 MDLNGDGYVDDTTTP
+437 MDLNGDGYVDDTTTH

-467 TPVATVGGQGE
+467 TPVATDGGQGE

>member
-1 MRRIS
+1 MGKEEKMRRIS

-19 VVAWGAVPTDGEVT
+19 VVAWGTVPTDGEVT

-57 LSLPSAEEKLASDV
+57 LSLPSAEERLASDV

-84 DKALALLADLKKEV
+84 NKALALLVDLKEEV
-98 MERGVM
+98 RERGVM
-104 VKVGVVIFNQAA
+104 VKVGVVIFNRAA
-116 NVASQLT
+116 EVALQLT
-123 ELTEENYTTIEA
+123 ELTEENYPTIEA
-135 AIKET
+135 AIKKT
-140 ILSGS
+140 ISEGS
-145 NTHAGLLAGKKMLDD
+145 NTHAGLLAGKKMLDG

-176 GVTYQFCKGDDHT
+176 GVTYQFCKEDDHT
-189 TPYTRSFGGSLIS
+189 TPYTRSFDGSLNS
-202 NYGNQRG
+202 DGPNQCG
-209 TLSELDVQYGYREEE
+209 TLSELNVQYEGAE
-224 AGTFIPKGCINDW
+224 TSIPKGSINDW
-237 MSDIAGRMG
+237 MSDIARRME
-246 TDNDNENWDY
+246 TDNDNEDWDY
-256 EYTGQA
+256 QYTGQA
-262 QTDKSKLLQKKEN
+262 PTDDSKLLQNKEN

-283 YLTESTYKAMQE
+283 HLTESTYKAMQE
-295 SGYQCHAVLAKETRQ
+295 SGYQCHAVLAREIRQ
-310 WGTDFMNRLAGGR
+310 WGTAFMNRLAGGR
-323 AVDFDSIQHKVLY
+323 AVDFNSIQHKVLY

-342 TVADTVGQSFDLV
+342 AVADTVGKSFDLV
-355 PGTFRLTVGGQ
+355 PGTFCLTVGGQ
-366 GLQYMQD
+366 KLQYEQD
-373 MQDENVTYFGGD
+373 GNVTYFGGD
-385 RNESNYRFKIE
+385 QNERNYRFKIE

-406 TINEPVSNFAPV
+406 EINEPVSNFAPV

-437 MDLNGDGYVDDTTTP
+437 MDLNGDGYVDDTTTH

-467 TPVATVGGQGE
+467 TPVATDGGQGE

-518 YAEVAALSLAGAVK
+518 YAEIAALSLAGAVK

>member
-1 MRRIS
+1 MGKEEKMRRIS

-19 VVAWGAVPTDGEVT
+19 VVAWGTVPTDGEVT

-57 LSLPSAEEKLASDV
+57 LSLPSAEERLASDV

-84 DKALALLADLKKEV
+84 NKALALLVDLKEEV
-98 MERGVM
+98 RERGVM
-104 VKVGVVIFNQAA
+104 VKVGVVIFNRAA
-116 NVASQLT
+116 EVALQLT
-123 ELTEENYTTIEA
+123 ELTEENYPTIEA
-135 AIKET
+135 AIKKT
-140 ILSGS
+140 ISEGS
-145 NTHAGLLAGKKMLDD
+145 NTHAGLLAGKKMLDG

-176 GVTYQFCKGDDHT
+176 GVTYQFCKEDDHT
-189 TPYTRSFGGSLIS
+189 TPYTRSFDGSLNS
-202 NYGNQRG
+202 DGPNQCG
-209 TLSELDVQYGYREEE
+209 TLSELNVQYEGAE
-224 AGTFIPKGCINDW
+224 TSIPKGSINDW
-237 MSDIAGRMG
+237 MSDIARRME
-246 TDNDNENWDY
+246 TDNDNEDWDY
-256 EYTGQA
+256 QYTGQA
-262 QTDKSKLLQKKEN
+262 PTDDSKLLQNKEN

-283 YLTESTYKAMQE
+283 HLTESTYKAMQE
-295 SGYQCHAVLAKETRQ
+295 SGYQCHAVLAREIRQ
-310 WGTDFMNRLAGGR
+310 WGTAFMNRLAGGR
-323 AVDFDSIQHKVLY
+323 AVDFNSIQHKVLY

-342 TVADTVGQSFDLV
+342 AVADTVGKSFDLV
-355 PGTFRLTVGGQ
+355 PGTFCLTVGGQ
-366 GLQYMQD
+366 KLQYEQD
-373 MQDENVTYFGGD
+373 GNVTYFGGD
-385 RNESNYRFKIE
+385 QNERNYRFKIE

-406 TINEPVSNFAPV
+406 EINEPVSNFAPV

-437 MDLNGDGYVDDTTTP
+437 MDLNGDGYVDDTTTH

-467 TPVATVGGQGE
+467 TPVATDGERGE

>member
-1 MRRIS
+1 MGKEEKMRRIS

-19 VVAWGAVPTDGEVT
+19 VVAWGTVPTDGEVT

-84 DKALALLADLKKEV
+84 DKALALLADLKKDV
-98 MERGVM
+98 TNRGVM

-116 NVASQLT
+116 NVAFPLT
-123 ELTEENYTTIEA
+123 ELTEENYATIA
-135 AIKET
+135 DAIRET
-140 ILSGS
+140 ISNGS
-145 NTHAGLLAGKKMLDD
+145 NTHAGLLAGKKMLDG

-176 GVTYQFCKGDDHT
+176 GVTYQFCKEDDHT
-189 TPYTRSFGGSLIS
+189 TPYTRSFDGSLNS
-202 NYGNQRG
+202 DGPNQCG
-209 TLSELDVQYGYREEE
+209 TLSELNVQYEGVE
-224 AGTFIPKGCINDW
+224 TSIPKGSIDNW
-237 MSDIAGRMG
+237 MSDIAGRME
-246 TDNDNENWDY
+246 TDNDNEDWDY
-256 EYTGQA
+256 PYTGQA
-262 QTDKSKLLQKKEN
+262 PTDNSKLLKNKEN

-283 YLTESTYKAMQE
+283 HLTESTYKAMQE
-295 SGYQCHAVLAKETRQ
+295 SGYQCHAVLAREIRQ
-310 WGTDFMNRLAGGR
+310 WGTAFMNRLAGGR
-323 AVDFDSIQHKVLY
+323 AVDFNSIQHKVLY

-342 TVADTVGQSFDLV
+342 TVADTVGKSFDLV
-355 PGTFRLTVGGQ
+355 PGTFCLTVGVQ
-366 GLQYMQD
+366 ELQYKQD
-373 MQDENVTYFGGD
+373 GNVTYFGGD
-385 RNESNYRFKIE
+385 QNESNYRFKIE
-396 YNGAADSFTW
+396 YDGAADSFTW
-406 TINEPVSNFAPV
+406 EINEPVSNFAPV

-437 MDLNGDGYVDDTTTP
+437 MDLNGDGYVDDTTTL

-467 TPVATVGGQGE
+467 TPVATDGGQGE

>member
-1 MRRIS
+1 MGKEEKMRRIS

-19 VVAWGAVPTDGEVT
+19 VVAWGTVPTDGEVT

-84 DKALALLADLKKEV
+84 DKALDLLANLKNEV
-98 MERGVM
+98 TERGVM

-116 NVASQLT
+116 NVALPLT
-123 ELTEENYTTIEA
+123 ELTKENYATIEA
-135 AIKET
+135 AIRKT
-140 ILSGS
+140 ISSGS
-145 NTHAGLLAGKKMLDD
+145 NTHAGLLAGKKMLDG

-168 KHLIFVSD
+168 KHLIFVSN
-176 GVTYQFCKGDDHT
+176 GVTYQFCKEDDHT
-189 TPYTRSFGGSLIS
+189 TPYTRSFDGSLNS
-202 NYGNQRG
+202 DGRNQCG
-209 TLSELDVQYGYREEE
+209 TLSELNVQYEGVE
-224 AGTFIPKGCINDW
+224 TSIPKGSINDW
-237 MSDIAGRMG
+237 MSDIARRME
-246 TDNDNENWDY
+246 TDNDNEDWDY
-256 EYTGQA
+256 QYTGQA
-262 QTDKSKLLQKKEN
+262 PTNDSKLLQNKEN

-283 YLTESTYKAMQE
+283 HLTESTYKAMQE
-295 SGYQCHAVLAKETRQ
+295 RGYQCHAVLARETRQ
-310 WGTDFMNRLAGGR
+310 WGTAFMDRLAGGR
-323 AVDFDSIQHKVLY
+323 AVDFNSIQHKVLY

-342 TVADTVGQSFDLV
+342 AVVDTVGKSFDLV
-355 PGTFRLTVGGQ
+355 PGTFCLTVGGQ
-366 GLQYMQD
+366 ELQYK
-373 MQDENVTYFGGD
+373 QDENVTYFGGD
-385 RNESNYRFKIE
+385 QNERNYRFKIE
-396 YNGAADSFTW
+396 YSGAADSFTW
-406 TINEPVSNFAPV
+406 KINEPVSNFAPV

-467 TPVATVGGQGE
+467 TPVATDGEQGE

>member
-1 MRRIS
+1 MGKEEKMRRIS

-19 VVAWGAVPTDGEVT
+19 VVAWGTVPTDGEVT

-84 DKALALLADLKKEV
+84 DKALALLADLKEEV
-98 MERGVM
+98 RERGVM

-116 NVASQLT
+116 NVAFPLT
-123 ELTEENYTTIEA
+123 ELTEGNYATIA
-135 AIKET
+135 DAIRET
-140 ILSGS
+140 ISNGS
-145 NTHAGLLAGKKMLDD
+145 NTHAGLLAGKKMLDG

-176 GVTYQFCKGDDHT
+176 GVTYQFCKEDDHT
-189 TPYTRSFGGSLIS
+189 TPYTRSFDGSLNS
-202 NYGNQRG
+202 DGPNQCG
-209 TLSELDVQYGYREEE
+209 TLSELNVQYEGVE
-224 AGTFIPKGCINDW
+224 TSIPKGSIDNW
-237 MSDIAGRMG
+237 MSDIAGRME
-246 TDNDNENWDY
+246 TDNDNEDWDY
-256 EYTGQA
+256 QYTGQA
-262 QTDKSKLLQKKEN
+262 PTDDSKLLKNKEN

-283 YLTESTYKAMQE
+283 HLTESTYKAMQE
-295 SGYQCHAVLAKETRQ
+295 SGYQCHAVLAREIRQ
-310 WGTDFMNRLAGGR
+310 WGTAFMNRLAGGR
-323 AVDFDSIQHKVLY
+323 AVDFNSIQHKVLY

-342 TVADTVGQSFDLV
+342 AVEDTVGKSFDLV
-355 PGTFRLTVGGQ
+355 PGTFCLTVGGQ
-366 GLQYMQD
+366 KLRYEQD
-373 MQDENVTYFGGD
+373 GNVTYFGGD
-385 RNESNYRFKIE
+385 QNERNYRFKIE
-396 YNGAADSFTW
+396 YDGAADSFTW
-406 TINEPVSNFAPV
+406 EINEPVSNFAPV

-437 MDLNGDGYVDDTTTP
+437 MDLNGDGYVDDTTTH

-467 TPVATVGGQGE
+467 TPVATDGGQGE

-518 YAEVAALSLAGAVK
+518 YVEVAALSLAGAVK

>member
-1 MRRIS
+1 MGKEEKMRRIS

-19 VVAWGAVPTDGEVT
+19 VVAWGTVPTDGEVT

-57 LSLPSAEEKLASDV
+57 LSLPSAEERLASDV

-84 DKALALLADLKKEV
+84 NKALALLVDLKEEV
-98 MERGVM
+98 RERGVM
-104 VKVGVVIFNQAA
+104 VKVGVVIFNRAA
-116 NVASQLT
+116 EVALQLT
-123 ELTEENYTTIEA
+123 ELTEENYPTIEA
-135 AIKET
+135 AIKKT
-140 ILSGS
+140 ISEGS
-145 NTHAGLLAGKKMLDD
+145 NTHAGLLAGKKMLDG

-176 GVTYQFCKGDDHT
+176 GVTYQFCKEDDHT
-189 TPYTRSFGGSLIS
+189 TPYTRSFDGSLNS
-202 NYGNQRG
+202 DGPNQCG
-209 TLSELDVQYGYREEE
+209 TLSELNVQYEGAE
-224 AGTFIPKGCINDW
+224 TSIPKGSINDW
-237 MSDIAGRMG
+237 MSDIARRME
-246 TDNDNENWDY
+246 TDNDNEDWDY
-256 EYTGQA
+256 QYTGQA
-262 QTDKSKLLQKKEN
+262 PTDDSKLLQNKEN

-283 YLTESTYKAMQE
+283 HLTESTYKAMQE
-295 SGYQCHAVLAKETRQ
+295 SGYQCHAVLAREIRQ
-310 WGTDFMNRLAGGR
+310 WGTAFMNRLAGGR

-342 TVADTVGQSFDLV
+342 AVADTVGKSFDLV
-355 PGTFRLTVGGQ
+355 PGTFCLTVGEQ
-366 GLQYMQD
+366 KLQYEQD
-373 MQDENVTYFGGD
+373 GNVTYFGGD
-385 RNESNYRFKIE
+385 QNERNYRFKIE

-406 TINEPVSNFAPV
+406 EINEPVSNFAPV

-437 MDLNGDGYVDDTTTP
+437 MDLNGDGYVDDTTTL

-467 TPVATVGGQGE
+467 TPVATDGE
-478 ALEFPKPS
+478 RGEDLEFPKPS